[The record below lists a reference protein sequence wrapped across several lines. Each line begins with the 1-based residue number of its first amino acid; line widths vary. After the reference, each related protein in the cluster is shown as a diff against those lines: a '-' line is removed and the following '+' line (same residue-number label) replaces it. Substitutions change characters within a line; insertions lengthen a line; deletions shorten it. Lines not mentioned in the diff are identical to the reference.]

1 MKSIKTPFTFS
12 GGKVETTSNQ
22 DVIARQK
29 ISDVLLTSNY
39 ERVLRPRYGANMYSL
54 VHQLA
59 DENDIADVKVEAM
72 FDLADNISTLSVI
85 DIQFDTGS
93 VTTDDP
99 TLNVNVLYKLPLG
112 TLSTTSI
119 SIAVPGLITEDTP
132 F

>member
-12 GGKVETTSNQ
+12 GGKVETTVNQ

-54 VHQLA
+54 VHQVV

-93 VTTDDP
+93 VATNDP

-112 TLSTTSI
+112 TLSSTSI
-119 SIAVPGLITEDTP
+119 RIAVPGLITEDTP